1 MKLRNLILLLCPL
14 AMTACDFLDYD
25 ETNGLK
31 TKEDVYKY
39 YGDTK
44 AVLTNVYHYLPQDFG
59 AIGGAMRDCGSDD
72 AEFAKPAGIVQNFTN
87 GSWSATNPVDD
98 SWTLYKGIRVA
109 NAFIAD
115 LQNIDWSRFEYN
127 GNYHKWMENLKI
139 FEPQARILRAT
150 YFFELARRYGDI
162 PMPLE
167 VLDLEGDRT
176 ISKTAFSDVIN
187 FIVQEC
193 DTYGKLLPESYKKA
207 IYDNE
212 VGRVTKGYAMALKS
226 KALLYAASELH
237 NPEMNTEKWKA
248 SVAAAWD
255 LMQTNLYQLDPAGVA
270 NRPDSKE
277 GVLILRNNNNSDFEL
292 KNFPIRFTRNR
303 PTPATG
309 TFPSQNLVDAFET
322 INGYAVTLTPE
333 GFVSD
338 DPAFDPQ
345 NPYANRDPRFARTI
359 LADGM
364 AFKGDKIDVKNGG
377 KDYLPVLE
385 GGTPTGYYLKKYIQ
399 ESTSFELNNES
410 PQKHSW
416 VNYRYAETLLTY
428 AESMVYAFG
437 DPNYKDKEY
446 TKSALEALNEV
457 RANAGMPAKTVSGK
471 EEFIKVLRNEWR
483 VEFAFEDHRFWDV
496 RRWKIGNE
504 TQRTLYG
511 VQIEEGAQGKTYRR
525 TLYEN
530 RQWRE
535 CMNLYPIPQE
545 KLFVNSNLNPQNA
558 GW

>member
-1 MKLRNLILLLCPL
+1 M
-14 AMTACDFLDYD
+14 
-25 ETNGLK
+25 
-31 TKEDVYKY
+31 
-39 YGDTK
+39 
-44 AVLTNVYHYLPQDFG
+44 
-59 AIGGAMRDCGSDD
+59 
-72 AEFAKPAGIVQNFTN
+72 
-87 GSWSATNPVDD
+87 
-98 SWTLYKGIRVA
+98 
-109 NAFIAD
+109 
-115 LQNIDWSRFEYN
+115 
-127 GNYHKWMENLKI
+127 
-139 FEPQARILRAT
+139 
-150 YFFELARRYGDI
+150 
-162 PMPLE
+162 
-167 VLDLEGDRT
+167 
-176 ISKTAFSDVIN
+176 
-187 FIVQEC
+187 
-193 DTYGKLLPESYKKA
+193 
-207 IYDNE
+207 
-212 VGRVTKGYAMALKS
+212 
-226 KALLYAASELH
+226 
-237 NPEMNTEKWKA
+237 
-248 SVAAAWD
+248 
-255 LMQTNLYQLDPAGVA
+255 
-270 NRPDSKE
+270 
-277 GVLILRNNNNSDFEL
+277 

-338 DPAFDPQ
+338 DPAFDPK

-545 KLFVNSNLNPQNA
+545 KLFVNNNLNPQNA